1 MLADECVAAALRRAA
16 GLLAVAIVL
25 GATVLSL
32 AAPAAAVP
40 LPNGGLSTS
49 DAMLK
54 WINAYRGKPEPDGLP
69 VLVQTLS
76 GMQAFKDAESSGAYI
91 GFIAGVLGANPD
103 RAGELIARMLP
114 IAPADHWV
122 LVRAIAYSGL
132 PNWKELLA
140 TFVDRM
146 PTRRAMIDKYLD
158 GKLPTLDQIA
168 YRIEKPG
175 VMDKIKYVLTFGTDR
190 GEKKEIAIEPSPE
203 LIDLLWGYYLA
214 TGAFQ
219 PIGHIV
225 KLLPL
230 ANDKDNVD
238 NLTTGSAAKFTLA
251 SNAVRDL
258 HLLAHAQMGGE
269 DRAEGGRR
277 GAQRR
282 DRDGGDGRYRAHAQG
297 IAGRDR
303 GAQAEGPE
311 LQARALGLGPGRA
324 RRAVDGLR
332 RRCGD
337 RADRARHSLRDR
349 RRRLLSRTAIYFA
362 LVHPPRFAGEDRQP
376 RPTAGAGDRPKLLIR
391 RKRSRQFGRQC
402 PHRLRCQPR
411 PQPCMTWVIWSVFST
426 AWEIAWPLAGAAEAA
441 TLPTKLTPAAMT
453 IASTR

>member
-1 MLADECVAAALRRAA
+1 MLAGESIAAALRRAA
-16 GLLAVAIVL
+16 GVLAFASVL
-25 GATVLSL
+25 GATALGL
-32 AAPAAAVP
+32 AAPAPAAAVP
-40 LPNGGLSTS
+40 LPNAGLSS
-49 DAMLK
+49 MDAMLK

-103 RAGELIARMLP
+103 RAGELIAKMLP

-175 VMDKIKYVLTFGTDR
+175 MMDKIKYVLTFGTDR

-258 HLLAHAQMGGE
+258 HLLALLKWAAKTEPKEVVAVLNDVIETAETVDTVRMRKESLAAIEELKQKGPNSKRELSGWGQVGQGALSMGCVVAAATGQIE
-269 DRAEGGRR
+269 L
-277 GAQRR
+277 
-282 DRDGGDGRYRAHAQG
+282 G
-297 IAGRDR
+297 I
-303 GAQAEGPE
+303 PCV
-311 LQARALGLGPGRA
+311 LG
-324 RRAVDGLR
+324 
-332 RRCGD
+332 
-337 RADRARHSLRDR
+337 
-349 RRRLLSRTAIYFA
+349 
-362 LVHPPRFAGEDRQP
+362 
-376 RPTAGAGDRPKLLIR
+376 
-391 RKRSRQFGRQC
+391 
-402 PHRLRCQPR
+402 
-411 PQPCMTWVIWSVFST
+411 
-426 AWEIAWPLAGAAEAA
+426 GAAYSAG
-441 TLPTKLTPAAMT
+441 LQYM
-453 IASTR
+453 SH